1 MIYKYISSKQIVSKI
16 LSDLDIREE
25 DVRISSILE
34 WIGEAVEKIGS
45 VTQLDRK
52 ISGVDGEPIIPII
65 GNQAQLPSSL
75 HRLNQ
80 VTYSPNLNG
89 PWIPM
94 NVSASSFNVW
104 KSTDRVS
111 GETSDPI
118 PSQELIINTVR
129 SLYNV
134 GAEEALKLINE
145 NVNIRPMIVSL
156 LSIAGQGVTVP
167 NGGIKYSI
175 KPGYIVTN
183 IPTGYLRISYDSVK
197 VDSNG
202 YMLIPDLMSYIEAV
216 YWYVVMKLKYPEYMS
231 GRMNREIYY
240 DMRRSWNFY
249 CKQAYAE
256 SIMPNEDGMEAIK
269 NVWVKLIPNMNAHS
283 STFEDITLYE
293 GYKDQSR

>member
-1 MIYKYISSKQIVSKI
+1 MIYKYISSKQVVSKI

-45 VTQLDRK
+45 VNQLDRK
-52 ISGVDGEPIIPII
+52 VSGVDGEPVIPII
-65 GNQAQLPSSL
+65 GNQASLPSSL

-94 NVSASSFNVW
+94 SVSASSFNVW

-111 GETSDPI
+111 GEVSDPI

-134 GAEEALKLINE
+134 GSEEALRLINE
-145 NVNIRPMIVSL
+145 NANIRPMIVSL
-156 LSIAGQGVTVP
+156 LSIAGQGISVP
-167 NGGIKYSI
+167 NVGIQYSI

-183 IPTGYLRISYDSVK
+183 VPTGYLKISYDSIK

-202 YMLIPDLMSYIEAV
+202 YMLIPDLISYIEAV
-216 YWYVVMKLKYPEYMS
+216 YWYVVMKLKYPEYMA

-256 SIMPNEDGMEAIK
+256 SLMPNDDGMEEIK
-269 NVWVKLIPNMNAHS
+269 NIWTRLIPNTSAHS
-283 STFEDITLYE
+283 SMFENINTSE

>member
-1 MIYKYISSKQIVSKI
+1 MIYKYISSKQVVSKI

-65 GNQAQLPSSL
+65 GNQAQLPASL

-94 NVSASSFNVW
+94 STSTSSFNVW
-104 KSTDRVS
+104 KSTDTVS
-111 GETSDPI
+111 GEITDPI

-134 GAEEALKLINE
+134 GSEDALKLINE
-145 NVNIRPMIVSL
+145 NANIRPMIVSL
-156 LSIAGQGVTVP
+156 LSIAGQGITVP
-167 NGGIKYSI
+167 NGGIKYSL

-183 IPTGYLRISYDSVK
+183 IPTGYLRISYDAVK